1 MKRIFPLLLLTLI
14 LGSCVA
20 DFADEIFLDDRS
32 LYLSGSGTEN
42 PFLTYCLSH
51 FDTDS
56 DSKLSPEEIAA
67 VRTIDCRDLG
77 IKNLSGIEMFS
88 RLDTLICSGNLIE
101 ALPLEGCKGL
111 VYLDCSANLICD
123 LNVSMTDIKV
133 LYCCPMDDA
142 EGRNLLRTL
151 VVRRDQKIEYV
162 TENRMSAPE
171 KRIPDETLIMAVPQ
185 TKDGL
190 QEIREDDGGHG
201 FDNDGG
207 AQGEAYVVPSFD
219 F

>member
-1 MKRIFPLLLLTLI
+1 MRRTLPLLLLTLI
-14 LGSCVA
+14 LGSCA
-20 DFADEIFLDDRS
+20 KDFADEI
-32 LYLSGSGTEN
+32 LYDESSMFSADSAADN
-42 PFLTYCLSH
+42 PFLMYCLSH

-56 DSKLSPEEIAA
+56 DAKLSLEEIAA

-88 RLDTLICSGNLIE
+88 RLDTLICRGNRIE
-101 ALPLEGCKGL
+101 ELRLEGCKGL
-111 VYLDCSANLICD
+111 VYLDCSANLISD
-123 LNVSMTDIKV
+123 LNVSMTDITV

-142 EGRNLLRTL
+142 EGHNLLRTL

-185 TKDGL
+185 TKDEL
-190 QEIREDDGGHG
+190 QDIREDDGGHG
-201 FDNDGG
+201 LDDDGG
-207 AQGEAYVVPSFD
+207 A
-219 F
+219 

>member
-1 MKRIFPLLLLTLI
+1 MRRLFPILLLASVLN
-14 LGSCVA
+14 SCA
-20 DFADEIFLDDRS
+20 KDFAEEVIYDGDY
-32 LYLSGSGTEN
+32 LYLSANRTED
-42 PFLTYCLSH
+42 PFVKYCLSH

-56 DSKLSPEEIAA
+56 DQRLSQEELAA

-77 IKNLSGIEMFS
+77 IKNLSCIEMFS

-111 VYLDCSANLICD
+111 VYLDCSANLIRD
-123 LNVSMTDIKV
+123 LNVSMTDINV
-133 LYCCPMDDA
+133 LYCCPMDDE
-142 EGRNLLRTL
+142 EGHNLLKTL

-190 QEIREDDGGHG
+190 QEICEDDGGHG
-201 FDNDGG
+201 FDDDGG
-207 AQGEAYVVPSFD
+207 A
-219 F
+219 